1 MTPPTTDR
9 CAVPS
14 AVAGHG
20 RPVGGTGE
28 HRLPRPCTRRR
39 PASGHGP
46 AAARAVLDAVRR
58 SGTAALE
65 PAFLARLAAV
75 RDRGVDD
82 PCLAAFLDS
91 VLGRHDDRFR
101 NRTYLALPLV
111 EELMAATGTD
121 ADGMAALLMADVV
134 RFEVAAAQRPD
145 GAPDRP
151 DARTLD
157 TRLRHARRFVD
168 LCPGAGEPGAAL
180 PEPRGLVGEWLPA
193 TALPVTALHDEYFF
207 VRVLQCHEL
216 VFTAL
221 LADVRRA
228 TGSLQGGDPDAAA
241 AHLRHADAVFGRAAL
256 LFRVVATMRPSTF
269 HAFRVFT
276 EGASAIQSD
285 QYKRFEAAC
294 RRPDA
299 ARLASDAFTNVP
311 VVRAEVLGGQDD
323 LTAAATAARTAD
335 PDGPG
340 WAGFDAALGALEETH
355 QRWKTTHVGLATRL
369 LGDAHGSGYTSG
381 VPYLRGCLRNR
392 LFTPAS

>member
-1 MTPPTTDR
+1 MTPPATDR
-9 CAVPS
+9 CTVPS

-28 HRLPRPCTRRR
+28 HRLLRPRRR
-39 PASGHGP
+39 PATGDGP
-46 AAARAVLDAVRR
+46 TAARAVLDAVRR

-65 PAFLARLAAV
+65 PGFLARLAAV

-121 ADGMAALLMADVV
+121 ADEMAALLMADVV
-134 RFEVAAAQRPD
+134 RFELAAARLPAGA

-168 LCPGAGEPGAAL
+168 LCRGAGGPGADL
-180 PEPRGLVGEWLPA
+180 PEARGLVAEWLPA

-228 TGSLQGGDPDAAA
+228 TGSLQGGDPAAAA

-269 HAFRVFT
+269 HAFRVST

-311 VVRAEVLGGQDD
+311 VVRAEVLRGQDD

-340 WAGFDAALGALEETH
+340 WARFDAALGALEESH

>member
-1 MTPPTTDR
+1 MTAAD
-9 CAVPS
+9 
-14 AVAGHG
+14 G
-20 RPVGGTGE
+20 
-28 HRLPRPCTRRR
+28 
-39 PASGHGP
+39 
-46 AAARAVLDAVRR
+46 AAADGPTPVRAVLDAVRR
-58 SGTAALE
+58 TGTAALA

-82 PCLAAFLDS
+82 PFLTAFLDS

-121 ADGMAALLMADVV
+121 ADEMAALLMADVV
-134 RFEVAAAQRPD
+134 RFELAAARLPAGA

-151 DARTLD
+151 DERTLG

-168 LCPGAGEPGAAL
+168 LCREAGRPGADL
-180 PEPRGLVGEWLPA
+180 PEPRGPVAEWLPA

-207 VRVLQCHEL
+207 LRVLQCHEL
-216 VFTAL
+216 TFTAL

-228 TGSLQGGDPDAAA
+228 TGSLRGGDPDAAA
-241 AHLRHADAVFGRAAL
+241 AHLRHADGVFARAAL

-299 ARLASDAFTNVP
+299 ARLDSDAFTNVP
-311 VVRAEVLGGQDD
+311 VVLAEVLGGQDD
-323 LTAAATAARTAD
+323 LTTAALAARTED
-335 PDGPG
+335 PDAPG
-340 WAGFDAALGALEETH
+340 WAGFDAALRTLEGSH

-369 LGDAHGSGYTSG
+369 LGDAHGSGYTAG
-381 VPYLRGCLRNR
+381 VPYLRGCVRNR
-392 LFTPAS
+392 LFTPTA